1 MFSIDGLVSGLDT
14 TSIIEGLVSIQQ
26 NQVDRLNVRKSEIL
40 TKQTAFKGI
49 EARLLSLRSSMAQL
63 NRSSNSVFE
72 KTIGTSSDESLA
84 TVTTDSDAVEGTYLV
99 RINSLARAH
108 QLGSQGFD
116 DDSTTISQGTIDFQV
131 GDRPVTSITIDDS
144 NDSVAG
150 LVEAINQQSDD
161 VTASIVFD
169 QANSAHRILLTS
181 RHTGEANQISITN
194 NLAAG
199 SGDVVRPD
207 FSGQAIQE
215 ATNAAVQLGSG
226 PGAIVA
232 EYDTNT
238 VEGLIAGVTLDLT
251 SADPDKEISI
261 VVNRDTD
268 SAADAIDSFVEQ
280 YNSLIDYIDE
290 TTRFN
295 PETSQ
300 ASPLLGNRNVS
311 DLKNTLG
318 ALVTETVPG
327 LGNLNRMSQIGID
340 IDGTGR
346 LSVNRSELNRA
357 LKGEV
362 DGVERE
368 DIARL
373 FGLTGASG
381 RSGIEFLLGSSRT
394 KSGSFAV
401 DITQAAERASITA
414 ASTLASSVVID
425 SSNNQFQ
432 ISIDGL
438 QSETLTLD
446 EGTYTQQEL
455 AAQLEARINGS
466 ADLKGSEVS
475 VSVDG
480 GALEITSQRYGRSS
494 EISDLAGT
502 ALSTL
507 GFSGS
512 ESDQGQDVVGNF
524 IVDGVVEAAT
534 GSGRVL
540 IGDSENEFTAD
551 LQVRITLDGSQVVE
565 GAEGDLTVSRGITA
579 RLDQYF
585 GDLLEAETGT
595 MATIKEDFDLRIE
608 SLDDSIA
615 RVNAISEAKTQFL
628 IEQFTALERT
638 LADLQNTSSFLA
650 SQLGALGG

>member
-1 MFSIDGLVSGLDT
+1 M
-14 TSIIEGLVSIQQ
+14 
-26 NQVDRLNVRKSEIL
+26 
-40 TKQTAFKGI
+40 
-49 EARLLSLRSSMAQL
+49 
-63 NRSSNSVFE
+63 
-72 KTIGTSSDESLA
+72 
-84 TVTTDSDAVEGTYLV
+84 
-99 RINSLARAH
+99 
-108 QLGSQGFD
+108 
-116 DDSTTISQGTIDFQV
+116 
-131 GDRPVTSITIDDS
+131 
-144 NDSVAG
+144 
-150 LVEAINQQSDD
+150 
-161 VTASIVFD
+161 
-169 QANSAHRILLTS
+169 
-181 RHTGEANQISITN
+181 
-194 NLAAG
+194 
-199 SGDVVRPD
+199 
-207 FSGQAIQE
+207 
-215 ATNAAVQLGSG
+215 
-226 PGAIVA
+226 
-232 EYDTNT
+232 
-238 VEGLIAGVTLDLT
+238 TLDLT

-261 VVNRDTD
+261 VVNRDTE

-280 YNSLIDYIDE
+280 YNSLIDFIDE

-300 ASPLLGNRNVS
+300 ANPLLGNRNVS
-311 DLKNTLG
+311 DLKNALG

-394 KSGSFAV
+394 QSGSFAV

-466 ADLKGSEVS
+466 ADLQGSEVS

-480 GALEITSQRYGRSS
+480 RALEITSQRYGRSS

-502 ALSTL
+502 ALSAL

-565 GAEGDLTVSRGITA
+565 GAEGDLIVSRGITA